1 MVGNLNTKLTANYYV
16 LTSKQGFNFKVTN
29 MNPNLGFS
37 GRASCTTLVVYCQ
50 QINMLHD
57 PAAAETITIVSPL
70 ISTAHTAGL
79 SVVPPAWIQ
88 CLPPHL
94 SLHCP
99 PCSVD
104 YCLWFPPLCSSHNHC
119 CTVCHLVSHVSAI

>member
-1 MVGNLNTKLTANYYV
+1 M
-16 LTSKQGFNFKVTN
+16 
-29 MNPNLGFS
+29 
-37 GRASCTTLVVYCQ
+37 
-50 QINMLHD
+50 HD
-57 PAAAETITIVSPL
+57 PATAETTAIVSPL
-70 ISTAHTAGL
+70 ISTACTAGL

-119 CTVCHLVSHVSAI
+119 CTLCHLVSHVSLMARSCYIVHTSTFLFYSPHALSPFCLLPQPLFPLSLSLMQCSLYSPTQSAYSF